1 MKGFGN
7 ICEQETQKITEYPIV
22 STNFRVKLIDC
33 PGYTAENIVQSI
45 KRVKQFINC
54 RLIEFSNNQLEIRRA
69 YKDPVLRVKAS
80 EKVKDERIHLVLW
93 LIGGKHQVSKSEFE
107 VIKEYL
113 QPVCNIIPVVSMA
126 DTFS

>member
-1 MKGFGN
+1 M
-7 ICEQETQKITEYPIV
+7 
-22 STNFRVKLIDC
+22 
-33 PGYTAENIVQSI
+33 
-45 KRVKQFINC
+45 
-54 RLIEFSNNQLEIRRA
+54 IEFSNNQLEIRRA
-69 YKDPVLRVKAS
+69 FKDPVLRVKAS